1 MRIMTTDLALMRRCV
16 IGFIAC
22 AASAVTFAQETPA
35 AEQPAPASVAE
46 AAPAPPPPPVPALT
60 NVIIHTTLGDIA
72 LALEADRAPLTTK
85 NFLHYVDTKRYDG
98 ATFYRA
104 VDVGDDHKYGMLQGG
119 IRADPKKVFA
129 PIPHESPAAT
139 GLSHVDGAISMARF
153 APGSAKAEFFIVM
166 GNLLSLDGKPGTDDP
181 GYAVFGHVTSGL
193 ELAHQIMGLPRDP
206 TAGKESGMV
215 GQMIA
220 APVKILTVRR
230 AEAP

>member
-1 MRIMTTDLALMRRCV
+1 MNTRSLLV
-16 IGFIAC
+16 IYCLLSGIAI
-22 AASAVTFAQETPA
+22 AQESPA
-35 AEQPAPASVAE
+35 EPQ
-46 AAPAPPPPPVPALT
+46 PAPPPAPVYALV
-60 NVIIHTTLGDIA
+60 NVIIHTSMGDIA
-72 LALEADRAPLTTK
+72 VALEKDRAPLTVK

-104 VDVGDDHKYGMLQGG
+104 VDVGDEHKYGMLQGG
-119 IRADPKKVFA
+119 VRADPKKVFA
-129 PIPHESPAAT
+129 PIQHESPQVT

-166 GNLLSLDGKPGTDDP
+166 GNLTSLDGKPDGSDP

-193 ELAHQIMGLPRDP
+193 ELAHQIMGLKRDP

-220 APVKILTVRR
+220 QPVKILTVRR
-230 AEAP
+230 VE

>member
-1 MRIMTTDLALMRRCV
+1 MRIMTTDLALMRRSM
-16 IGFIAC
+16 IAFMAC
-22 AASAVTFAQETPA
+22 AASAMTFAQEPPA
-35 AEQPAPASVAE
+35 AEQPAPAPVAE
-46 AAPAPPPPPVPALT
+46 ATPVPPPPAPALV
-60 NVIIHTTLGDIA
+60 NVIIHTTMGDIA
-72 LALEADRAPLTTK
+72 VALEEDRAPLTTK
-85 NFLHYVDTKRYDG
+85 NFLHYVDTRRYDG

-129 PIPHESPAAT
+129 PIPHESPQTT

-230 AEAP
+230 ADAP